1 MLCLIK
7 NVNLSDRAI
16 SHQRCDESKKYDIHL
31 SFSNVSSR
39 LTHRKQLIQRSL
51 DSPDLGE
58 AFSYIE
64 RGWQMREEFLEAFK
78 VKKVIQNTTKAI

>member
-1 MLCLIK
+1 MKRC
-7 NVNLSDRAI
+7 VNLNIIFPNPDRAI

-51 DSPDLGE
+51 DSPDPGE

-64 RGWQMREEFLEAFK
+64 RGWQMCEEFFRG
-78 VKKVIQNTTKAI
+78 I